1 MSAHFVS
8 GLFRDGYSK
17 RLCTGISMGS
27 CGMHRILLAHPHS
40 ITLRQRFPINW
51 RNCKISCTTAKKDRV
66 RESVRPFPY
75 RQSIFLSFKKYKFLM
90 VSLLDKFMLTF
101 VEEAESSTDMINHPS
116 QHEKLTLSPMMPLVK
131 ATAIKEV

>member
-1 MSAHFVS
+1 MMIF
-8 GLFRDGYSK
+8 
-17 RLCTGISMGS
+17 
-27 CGMHRILLAHPHS
+27 RILCLFIHKHLHAT
-40 ITLRQRFPINW
+40 IFFLFGYL
-51 RNCKISCTTAKKDRV
+51 
-66 RESVRPFPY
+66 F
-75 RQSIFLSFKKYKFLM
+75 QSIQIPTILDIRSQHKDFSFFYKFLM

>member
-1 MSAHFVS
+1 MMIF
-8 GLFRDGYSK
+8 
-17 RLCTGISMGS
+17 
-27 CGMHRILLAHPHS
+27 RILCLFNVNTFTPQSFFCSAISFKVSRYP
-40 ITLRQRFPINW
+40 RFSTSAVST
-51 RNCKISCTTAKKDRV
+51 K
-66 RESVRPFPY
+66 
-75 RQSIFLSFKKYKFLM
+75 IFLSFKKYKFLM

>member
-1 MSAHFVS
+1 MMIF
-8 GLFRDGYSK
+8 
-17 RLCTGISMGS
+17 
-27 CGMHRILLAHPHS
+27 RILCLFIHKHLHAT
-40 ITLRQRFPINW
+40 IFFLFGYL
-51 RNCKISCTTAKKDRV
+51 
-66 RESVRPFPY
+66 F
-75 RQSIFLSFKKYKFLM
+75 QSIQIPTILDIRSQHKDFSLNQKYKFLM

>member
-1 MSAHFVS
+1 MTF
-8 GLFRDGYSK
+8 LF
-17 RLCTGISMGS
+17 
-27 CGMHRILLAHPHS
+27 LLS
-40 ITLRQRFPINW
+40 
-51 RNCKISCTTAKKDRV
+51 RN
-66 RESVRPFPY
+66 
-75 RQSIFLSFKKYKFLM
+75 IFFSFSFKKYKFLM